1 MVEEEFDFN
10 KSIKNLAAIDY
21 NIDKVIEKYDPKK
34 GLVLKVI
41 YKLRVLACF
50 DPWGFLG
57 FDGISIF

>member
-34 GLVLKVI
+34 
-41 YKLRVLACF
+41 RVSIESNIQTE
-50 DPWGFLG
+50 
-57 FDGISIF
+57 GISMF

>member
-21 NIDKVIEKYDPKK
+21 NVDKVIEKYDPKK

-50 DPWGFLG
+50 DP
-57 FDGISIF
+57 